1 MNISQSARSANSIGR
16 KVLTVLLWLLL
27 LGAPFISVGLLQLIT
42 GTGPANLDAYNT
54 TWNDEIGYYRVIQLL
69 RTDLFPRGMYGFNE
83 VAPSHLA
90 YGPYNIFTYIPYLI
104 MSFATGFGSHNF
116 FYWCNVILAV
126 LAMFLFV
133 VLVQPKIRESLWIL
147 AFLVSYLIMGRY
159 IWSGMSECSYNLYLI
174 LFTAL
179 ALWAVQEPD
188 ADSAGTKW
196 ALSVMILTTFFWNT
210 MRPYYFPLLI
220 IPIYFAWRRR
230 SPLTTGAKIF
240 FTFLSAAAA
249 AGSVGLFYFFLN
261 YNVARY
267 FSEVSQT
274 ETLRRLLGSGSL
286 TAMVRQILD
295 ANLTALHD
303 VWHYVKRARW
313 AGIVSLLYYA
323 QSLLLFILLIRT
335 FFFGTSQQTDD
346 SDYAYPGEAMD
357 TGTDSVQEEED
368 IDSGLVQGAAETAF
382 VSENSENASFENA
395 SAARDGSE
403 PAMRDGSEPAM
414 HGDSESAVRDDS
426 VPEMHG
432 ESVPAASDDSA
443 ENKPFSMYKG
453 VSNEPTVEE
462 DLSRYG
468 AVIPQRKGAQGDRSA
483 QSSVRRFKPE
493 DGRCFVLFAML
504 GAGLVIYE
512 ANVVLYS
519 PEQLHR
525 MMLAITI
532 IYSLVLIMLG
542 GFEKIVN
549 EAVILL
555 LIGFLL
561 IRVPQNFGL
570 PQVNEHTA
578 SAQQEQALRDHF
590 EEILPL
596 EIDPWDNT
604 ICKLVEEKDLQ
615 WEFMLP
621 DYIALNVCKRAKMI
635 ELLETDTL
643 RSKYVLLETSSDLN
657 EMCQKKKY
665 KVIWE
670 GYDRLLYQVR

>member
-1 MNISQSARSANSIGR
+1 MNISPSARSAYSIR
-16 KVLTVLLWLLL
+16 RRVLTVLLWLLL

-42 GTGPANLDAYNT
+42 GTGSANLDAYNT
-54 TWNDEIGYYRVIQLL
+54 TWNDEIGYYRVVRLL
-69 RTDLFPRGMYGFNE
+69 RTDLFPRGMFGYNE
-83 VAPSHLA
+83 AAPLHLA

-104 MSFATGFGSHNF
+104 VSFATGFRSHNY
-116 FYWCNVILAV
+116 FYWCNVVLAV
-126 LAMFLFV
+126 LAMFFFV
-133 VLVQPKIRESLWIL
+133 VLVQPKLRESLWIL
-147 AFLVSYLIMGRY
+147 GFLLSYLIMGRY

-188 ADSAGTKW
+188 ADSAGTKR
-196 ALSVMILTTFFWNT
+196 ALSVMILSTFFWNT
-210 MRPYYFPLLI
+210 MRPFYFPVLI

-230 SPLTTGAKIF
+230 SPLTKKAKIF

-261 YNVARY
+261 NNVARY
-267 FSEVSQT
+267 FSGESGT
-274 ETLRRLLGSGSL
+274 ETLKRLLVSGSPA
-286 TAMVRQILD
+286 AMVRQIRE

-303 VWHYVKRARW
+303 VWHFLKDARW
-313 AGIVSLLYYA
+313 AGAVSLIYYA
-323 QSLLLFILLIRT
+323 QSLLILILLIRT
-335 FFFGTSQQTDD
+335 FFLGTVQQADD
-346 SDYAYPGEAMD
+346 PDYAYPGETPD
-357 TGTDSVQEEED
+357 TDIGSAEE
-368 IDSGLVQGAAETAF
+368 AAETDY
-382 VSENSENASFENA
+382 VSENSDIGSFEKTAVSSFENA
-395 SAARDGSE
+395 AFNAFEARAGHV
-403 PAMRDGSEPAM
+403 PA
-414 HGDSESAVRDDS
+414 ESNDDS
-426 VPEMHG
+426 T
-432 ESVPAASDDSA
+432 D
-443 ENKPFSMYKG
+443 NKPFSMYKG

-468 AVIPQRKGAQGDRSA
+468 AVIPGRRGKQGDLSA
-483 QSSVRRFKPE
+483 QASVRRSKPQ

-504 GAGLVIYE
+504 AAGLAIYE

-532 IYSLVLIMLG
+532 VYGLVLIMLG

-561 IRVPQNFGL
+561 LRVPQNFAL
-570 PQVNEHTA
+570 PQVNGETA
-578 SAQQEQALRDHF
+578 SEAQEQALRDHF
-590 EEILPL
+590 EEIMPL

-621 DYIALNVCKRAKMI
+621 SYIALNVCTTDKMM
-635 ELLETDTL
+635 ELMETDTL
-643 RSKYVLLETSSDLN
+643 RSKYVLLESSSDLN
-657 EMCQKKKY
+657 EICQKKNY
-665 KVIWE
+665 KVVWE
-670 GYDRLLYQVR
+670 GYGRLLYQAR